1 MSKQMN
7 TYEDFRL
14 SNWFTQTQPSTCP
27 KRTISYKF
35 DTTNDY
41 SFSVIYDSMQPKP
54 KPKLVK
60 LVNNNPYTIAFWSD
74 NTQTRATCLPEDIY
88 SPQKGLFICRMKKKY
103 GSWTAY
109 QEAKKNKQADKEVRK
124 LLRKIARKIELE
136 NALVINVNK

>member
-1 MSKQMN
+1 MN
-7 TYEDFRL
+7 THYENFDGWL
-14 SNWFTQTQPSTCP
+14 TDIIQPITNPSITVRC
-27 KRTISYKF
+27 TISPTYE
-35 DTTNDY
+35 Y
-41 SFSVIYDSMQPKP
+41 LQPKP
-54 KPKLVK
+54 TLVK

-74 NTQTRATCLPEDIY
+74 NTQTRATCLPEDNY

>member
-1 MSKQMN
+1 MN
-7 TYEDFRL
+7 TYEAFLGD
-14 SNWFTQTQPSTCP
+14 WFTTINPSTCP
-27 KRTISYKF
+27 Q
-35 DTTNDY
+35 TTFHY
-41 SFSVIYDSMQPKP
+41 TYAPIYEYTQP

-74 NTQTRATCLPEDIY
+74 NTQTRATCLPEDNY